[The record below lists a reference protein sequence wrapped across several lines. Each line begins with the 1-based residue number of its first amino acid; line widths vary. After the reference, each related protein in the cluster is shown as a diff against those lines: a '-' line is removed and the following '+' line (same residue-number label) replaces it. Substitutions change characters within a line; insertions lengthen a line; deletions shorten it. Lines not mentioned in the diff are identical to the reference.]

1 MTRRV
6 LLASLN
12 AGGGHHALRD
22 SFAAALARVDPE
34 QQRLGPLVWT
44 SADTFIDW
52 FYSVCVRFLPRFQ
65 GKIVELSGQPW
76 AVRTAMALSPQL
88 RTEALALLR
97 RESVDLLLS
106 THPVQSMTFAQVR
119 RELGLTT
126 PLVLAVPDYGVPATG
141 YHPPLPALRADALIV
156 MEESTLEHYR
166 SLGVPDDWLHL
177 SGFLTR
183 EPFVRVGARLRA
195 EGQDTARAAFKA
207 EVVAA
212 EPDFARFDLSRPT
225 LLFLGGSAWT
235 VKTEPVLEAVLAD
248 AELREAVNV
257 VVVAGRDRAFEARL
271 RARASRRAARV
282 RLRGA
287 RGILA
292 ALMGLAQVPVL
303 GSLAP
308 ATLQELLEVGL
319 GPLLLFHFIPGSER
333 AHVGYIDGQRLGLYV
348 PDSVGDAPPHPGDAR
363 SRAAVGSARTRPRR
377 LPRAGQAPPLP
388 QRGAR
393 AAAVTLPRA
402 DAGDAAGHP
411 RRRARGRLAPVEALV
426 RLDMLDAGFH
436 EDGSDRPIAVAL
448 VEAERVELRVHEDAG
463 QSAAPRLPLQ
473 LAEEKVSDSV
483 LAVRLENRHPA
494 DLSPGALLAL
504 RSRREHHQSTGPD
517 RVTLGEHEQVV
528 GPCVLG
534 VALDRLRDVLLL
546 DEDDLADRQRLEELR
561 LVLDLRDDELDVR
574 GAVIRGPQPT
584 ASGCR
589 L

>member
-34 QQRLGPLVWT
+34 QERLGPLVWT

-106 THPVQSMTFAQVR
+106 THPSMTFAQVR

-141 YHPPLPALRADALIV
+141 YHPPLPALRSDALIV

-166 SLGVPDDWLHL
+166 SLGVPDDRLHL

-212 EPDFARFDLSRPT
+212 ELDFARFDLSRPT

-257 VVVAGRDRAFEARL
+257 VVVAGRDRAFVARL
-271 RARASRRAARV
+271 RARPAAGLHV
-282 RLRGA
+282 FGFVA
-287 RGILA
+287 PEILA

-348 PDSVGDAPPHPGDAR
+348 PDTSEMLHRIREMLDLEAPSDQLARARDGYRERARLLR
-363 SRAAVGSARTRPRR
+363 SRSVERALQLSRFLEQMLETPQVTR
-377 LPRAGQAPPLP
+377 G
-388 QRGAR
+388 GAR
-393 AAAVTLPRA
+393 A
-402 DAGDAAGHP
+402 
-411 RRRARGRLAPVEALV
+411 
-426 RLDMLDAGFH
+426 
-436 EDGSDRPIAVAL
+436 
-448 VEAERVELRVHEDAG
+448 
-463 QSAAPRLPLQ
+463 
-473 LAEEKVSDSV
+473 
-483 LAVRLENRHPA
+483 
-494 DLSPGALLAL
+494 
-504 RSRREHHQSTGPD
+504 
-517 RVTLGEHEQVV
+517 V
-528 GPCVLG
+528 G
-534 VALDRLRDVLLL
+534 
-546 DEDDLADRQRLEELR
+546 
-561 LVLDLRDDELDVR
+561 
-574 GAVIRGPQPT
+574 
-584 ASGCR
+584 
-589 L
+589 

>member
-34 QQRLGPLVWT
+34 QERLGPLVWT

-141 YHPPLPALRADALIV
+141 YHPPLPALRSDALIV

-166 SLGVPDDWLHL
+166 SLGVPDDRLHL

-212 EPDFARFDLSRPT
+212 ELDFARFDLSRPT

-271 RARASRRAARV
+271 RARPAAGLHV
-282 RLRGA
+282 FGFVA
-287 RGILA
+287 PEILA

-308 ATLQELLEVGL
+308 ATLQE
-319 GPLLLFHFIPGSER
+319 PGSER

-348 PDSVGDAPPHPGDAR
+348 PDTSEMLHRIREMLDLEAPSDQLARARDGYRERARLLR
-363 SRAAVGSARTRPRR
+363 SRSVERALQLSRFLEQMLETPQVTR
-377 LPRAGQAPPLP
+377 G
-388 QRGAR
+388 GAR
-393 AAAVTLPRA
+393 A
-402 DAGDAAGHP
+402 
-411 RRRARGRLAPVEALV
+411 
-426 RLDMLDAGFH
+426 
-436 EDGSDRPIAVAL
+436 
-448 VEAERVELRVHEDAG
+448 
-463 QSAAPRLPLQ
+463 
-473 LAEEKVSDSV
+473 
-483 LAVRLENRHPA
+483 
-494 DLSPGALLAL
+494 
-504 RSRREHHQSTGPD
+504 
-517 RVTLGEHEQVV
+517 V
-528 GPCVLG
+528 G
-534 VALDRLRDVLLL
+534 
-546 DEDDLADRQRLEELR
+546 
-561 LVLDLRDDELDVR
+561 
-574 GAVIRGPQPT
+574 
-584 ASGCR
+584 
-589 L
+589 